1 MSRTKEMEETNLMR
15 RRSNIAKGCVFG
27 IVGAFVVRSS
37 LWWIAR
43 LGSSKVCYMI
53 QYFSGVDLF
62 ERRDSRWCRHH
73 MMCLICS
80 YIHST
85 WWKFWR
91 INHFLLVFFVR
102 EKIFHLCF
110 TLYPLFN
117 EFICLSR
124 VRINQEKKQTGRYE
138 QSVIS
143 LWCC

>member
-1 MSRTKEMEETNLMR
+1 MGSFVASTTRF
-15 RRSNIAKGCVFG
+15 IFG

-102 EKIFHLCF
+102 EKIFHFCF
-110 TLYPLFN
+110 TLYPLFI

-124 VRINQEKKQTGRYE
+124 VRINQEKK
-138 QSVIS
+138 
-143 LWCC
+143 